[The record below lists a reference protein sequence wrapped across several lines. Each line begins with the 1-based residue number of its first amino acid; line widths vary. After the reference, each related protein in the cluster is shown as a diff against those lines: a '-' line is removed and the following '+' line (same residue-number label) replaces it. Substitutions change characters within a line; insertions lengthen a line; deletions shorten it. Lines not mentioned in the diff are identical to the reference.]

1 MTRAEAL
8 ERLRARLRAAGI
20 DSAEREADWL
30 LAHALDSSVSSLW
43 KSKTLLLDPTQE
55 RVLERLTRRREAREP
70 LQLILGDLPFHHVT
84 LQMEPGVFIPRPET
98 EELVEAVLESLGR
111 EARPPS
117 RPPRPTPRLLDLG
130 TGTGAIAIALL
141 HALPEWEGVAVDRS
155 PLAAALTARNAQR
168 NGVGERLRA
177 MLGDFTSSGPAPW
190 EADGPFDLVVSNPP
204 YIRREDIAGLMPEVR
219 DHDPIE
225 ALDGGADGLDA
236 FRQLATRLPAW
247 LRPGGL
253 LALEIGAEQADTVLG
268 ILSPH
273 IQDARI
279 LSDRA
284 GLPRIAIGI
293 QRGGGA

>member
-1 MTRAEAL
+1 
-8 ERLRARLRAAGI
+8 
-20 DSAEREADWL
+20 
-30 LAHALDSSVSSLW
+30 
-43 KSKTLLLDPTQE
+43 
-55 RVLERLTRRREAREP
+55 
-70 LQLILGDLPFHHVT
+70 
-84 LQMEPGVFIPRPET
+84 
-98 EELVEAVLESLGR
+98 VEAVLGALGR
-111 EARPPS
+111 EARQPS
-117 RPPRPTPRLLDLG
+117 RPPRPGPCLLDLG

-177 MLGDFTSSGPAPW
+177 MIGDFTSPSPAPW

-247 LRPGGL
+247 LRPGGH